1 MFSSITFLQF
11 YIPLV
16 KESIKRNYE
25 NIFIIRK
32 SFKCYSNPM
41 EKKFFDIKKIFKKYN
56 FKIINIKDIELNE
69 ISGFLIMI
77 DGDIYGSSR
86 NITSLNNSLLFKIN
100 NDNIIKIS
108 LTEHM
113 QFCDKYHL
121 VEPKVDYLFFE
132 SKG

>member
-1 MFSSITFLQF
+1 
-11 YIPLV
+11 
-16 KESIKRNYE
+16 
-25 NIFIIRK
+25 
-32 SFKCYSNPM
+32 
-41 EKKFFDIKKIFKKYN
+41 
-56 FKIINIKDIELNE
+56 
-69 ISGFLIMI
+69 MI

-132 SKG
+132 SKGVIDLYENVNYDEVKERRLLDFTYQKRL